1 MVLVPFPGGPKS
13 QDLSDTERHLLLHTW
28 NNTKAAYPRDKFLS
42 ELFAET
48 AANHPDSLALAW
60 RDQRLTYREL
70 ATKAG
75 KLASHLVTLG
85 VGPEVR
91 VGICMSRCPDMII
104 AMLAVLHAGGAYVP
118 IDPNYP
124 VERLT
129 FIMEDASA
137 PLLISQS
144 KWSHLVDQT
153 DAKILCLDTGW
164 DFEDATIASWPQT
177 TPDQTAYVL
186 FTSGSTGRP
195 KGVQIGQRSVVAMLS
210 WAAAEFSPAQRQAIL
225 AATSICFD
233 LSVFEIFL
241 PLTHGTT
248 VVLADNALD
257 LVNVTHP
264 VSLINTVPSA
274 ITELSRANQIP
285 ASVTTINLAGEPLRG
300 DLVERLYHQETVEA
314 VYNLYGPSEDT
325 TYSTWAKIPKSG
337 DPHPA
342 IGAPLANSQA
352 YVLNA
357 MGEIIKP
364 GVEGELFMGGDGL
377 ARGYLDQPAMTAA
390 RFLPNPF
397 SGIPGARM
405 YKTGDLVRYRPNGLL
420 DFLGRLD
427 HQVKIRG
434 FRIELGEIESRLRR
448 HDAIIDAVVV
458 AIRHGGDPQLAAYVA
473 RTGSEE
479 NDVAFR
485 RELRDYLGEHLPAY
499 MVPAFI
505 IPMDILPQTPNG
517 KVDRK
522 ALPEP
527 GQGDTGRSI
536 AKPRSHQEHQ
546 LADIW
551 KEALGY
557 DEIGIFED
565 FFDLGGDSIR
575 ALRIVTQA
583 RLAGLPFKT
592 IDLFRNRTIAAL
604 AEKLPQGEV
613 ESTEAAGA
621 KLDVPSSLEIT
632 SEIQAKFPNA
642 QAVWPTTAMQ
652 ESMLFQSR
660 LSGDPTD
667 YLDIFH
673 FTLEGNFDEKRF
685 QKVWQLLT
693 QRHFALRTVFHH
705 HNETV
710 FQVVLSHHQADV
722 QCLTPDQ
729 FPTADPNLESFIA
742 RELEKGLFP
751 TETPPWR
758 VYLLRESEQRVH
770 FLFLFHHVILDGWSL
785 SVLFKECG
793 QMQTADNPETLLQ
806 PTIGYHRFLNW
817 YKNWDMDS
825 GKKYWSERMD
835 GFTEINNI
843 LPLPKPDGNVVRRLE
858 IKCLTPEASERIR
871 QFANK
876 HGLTLNTI
884 MQGIW
889 ALVTSRYC
897 RSNDIVFGNSTSG
910 RAADVPGIESIV
922 GLVLQTVVSRI
933 QTQSDDTLI
942 PWLHQLQKDHHQAEQ
957 QCYYPLVDLQKRL
970 GTTNQKPLFETMVAY
985 ENYAGGDWPQGEWA
999 GANLVSIQEREDIH
1013 YGLFLQVLPEPVIT
1027 LKLHSDQRR
1036 FEKGGSSR
1044 LLSQVYHVLE
1054 SLPSLENCRPQDIEI
1069 MPPEQLE
1076 TLSSL
1081 RQIEAPAYQPRTI
1094 VSEFEKQALKTP
1106 EATAVVCGNQ
1116 HLSYE
1121 ALNRSA
1127 DFIAYH
1133 LLERGLKLEEPVG
1146 ICLKR
1151 NHLLIAAYFGILKA
1165 GGIILPIDPNYPEE
1179 RKAIL
1184 ANDSGIRFL
1193 IGTANVWPASAPALE
1208 ILSPELANVPH
1219 APLPKPKVAPEQ
1231 LAYIIY
1237 TSGSTGI
1244 PKGASIPHS
1253 AYVNQAEGCVP
1264 LLKMSS
1270 ADRVLQFSSHSF
1282 DLSTN
1287 EIFKTLMIG
1296 ATLVVEPHRH
1306 GLPPDVLHKLS
1317 HRQHLTVLML
1327 PTGFWRTFCEQLSQN
1342 QLRLKPHVRL
1352 MVAGGE
1358 RVVPQNLQ
1366 NWSQVVAPESVFG
1379 NCYGPT
1385 ECTVTTTWRLF
1396 KASDVIRQLPKEVP
1410 IGTSLPRYQVH
1421 LAAPGGPTPQGAPGE
1436 LFIGGPGLARGY
1448 FHNPRLTATVFVPN
1462 PVSSE
1467 PGGRLYKTGDLIR
1480 FGEND
1485 ELMFVDRIDR
1495 QVKIRGFRIELG
1507 EIEHHLRQHEQVENA
1522 FVISQDDPLGG
1533 HRMAA
1538 YVVVKKPFQNSLT
1551 AKTLH
1556 AYLDGRMPH
1565 FMLPGA
1571 YALMPEFPLTLN
1583 GKLNKA
1589 ALPEPKPIKDPNQ
1602 ARIAPQNETQRKIAE
1617 IWCEVLGLK
1626 SVGVGDN
1633 FFDMGGHSLSALAV
1647 HQKIQRAFE
1656 CSLPLVKIF
1665 EHPNIASLAA
1675 YMDQAA
1681 DAPAEKTQNEAN
1693 EQRLA
1698 SRRQALR
1705 NRRRR

>member
-13 QDLSDTERHLLLHTW
+13 SDLTETERHLLLNTW
-28 NNTKAAYPRDKFLS
+28 NRTNRPYPSDRFIS

-48 AANHPDSLALAW
+48 AAKHAGQLALAW
-60 RDQRLTYREL
+60 RDQRFTYDQL
-70 ATKAG
+70 ATKVRQ
-75 KLASHLVTLG
+75 LASHLVSLG

-144 KWSHLVDQT
+144 RWSHLLDQT
-153 DAKILCLDTGW
+153 KAQVLNLDSGW
-164 DFEDATIASWPQT
+164 DFGEAEQSRWPQT
-177 TPDQTAYVL
+177 TPGQTAYVL

-195 KGVQIGQRSVVAMLS
+195 KGVQIGHQSVVAMLS
-210 WAAAEFSPAQRQAIL
+210 WAASEFSDAQRWAIL

-241 PLTHGTT
+241 PLTTGTT

-257 LVNVTHP
+257 LVNVTHE

-274 ITELSRANQIP
+274 ITELSRAGQIP
-285 ASVTTINLAGEPLRG
+285 AAVNTINLAGEPLRS
-300 DLVERLYHQETVEA
+300 DLVERLYRQETIQA

-342 IGAPLANSQA
+342 IGRPLANSQA
-352 YVLNA
+352 YVLGPK
-357 MGEIIKP
+357 GELIKP

-377 ARGYLDQPAMTAA
+377 ARGYLDQPAMTSA

-397 SGIPGARM
+397 SGFPGARM
-405 YKTGDLVRYRPNGLL
+405 YKTGDLVRYRPNGDL

-448 HDAIIDAVVV
+448 HDAVIDAVVV
-458 AIRHGGDPQLAAYVA
+458 AIRHSGDPQLAAYVA
-473 RTGSEE
+473 RSGAAEQD
-479 NDVAFR
+479 NAFR
-485 RELRDYLGEHLPAY
+485 KDLRDYLAANLPAY
-499 MVPAFI
+499 MVPAFLV
-505 IPMDILPQTPNG
+505 PMDALPQTPNG

-522 ALPEP
+522 ALPQP
-527 GQGDTGRSI
+527 SQADVGRSI
-536 AKPRSHQEHQ
+536 APPRNDQERQ
-546 LADIW
+546 LASIW
-551 KEALGY
+551 QEALGFE
-557 DEIGIFED
+557 EIGIFED

-583 RLAGLPFKT
+583 RRAGLPFKT
-592 IDLFRNRTIAAL
+592 IDLFRSRTIANL
-604 AEKLPQGEV
+604 AEQIPQDQTTPT
-613 ESTEAAGA
+613 STAIE
-621 KLDVPSSLEIT
+621 KLDAASKLAITPEIK
-632 SEIQAKFPNA
+632 AKFPNA
-642 QAVWPTTAMQ
+642 IAVWPTTAMQ
-652 ESMLFQSR
+652 ESMLFQSQ

-673 FTLEGNFDEKRF
+673 FTLEGPFDEKRF
-685 QKVWQLLT
+685 QQVWQRLT
-693 QRHFALRTVFHH
+693 KRHFALRTAFHH

-710 FQVVLSHHQADV
+710 FQVVLDHHQPLF
-722 QCLTPDQ
+722 QFFTEDQ
-729 FPTADPNLESFIA
+729 FPTADPNLESFMA
-742 RELEKGLFP
+742 KELEKGLFP
-751 TETPPWR
+751 TEKPPWK
-758 VYLLRESEQRVH
+758 VFLLRESAQRHH
-770 FLFLFHHVILDGWSL
+770 FVFLFHHVILDGWSL
-785 SVLFKECG
+785 AVLFKECN
-793 QMQTADNPETLLQ
+793 QLQTAQNPETVLQ

-817 YKNWDMDS
+817 YDNWDMET

-858 IKCLTPEASERIR
+858 IKHLSPESSDRIR
-871 QFANK
+871 QFARK

-897 RSNDIVFGNSTSG
+897 RSSDIVFGNSTSG
-910 RAADVPGIESIV
+910 RAADVPGIESMV

-933 QTQSDDTLI
+933 QTESQDTMV
-942 PWLHQLQKDHHQAEQ
+942 PWLHQIQKDHHQAELH
-957 QCYYPLVDLQKRL
+957 CYYPLVDLQKRL

-985 ENYAGGDWPQGEWA
+985 ENYAGGDWPHGEWA
-999 GANLVSIQEREDIH
+999 GADLVSIHEREDIH
-1013 YGLFLQVLPEPVIT
+1013 YGLFLQILPEPVIT

-1044 LLSQVYHVLE
+1044 LLAQVYHVLE
-1054 SLPSLENCRPQDIEI
+1054 SLPELEDSRPQDIEI
-1069 MPPEQLE
+1069 LPPDQLE
-1076 TLSSL
+1076 SLKTL
-1081 RQIEAPAYQPRTI
+1081 RQIEAADYQPRTI
-1094 VSEFEKQALKTP
+1094 VSDFEKQAAKTP

-1116 HLSYE
+1116 HLSYD

-1127 DFIAYH
+1127 DVIAYH
-1133 LLERGLKLEEPVG
+1133 LLERGLNLEEPVG

-1151 NHLLIAAYFGILKA
+1151 SHLLITAYFGILKA

-1179 RKAIL
+1179 RKALL
-1184 ANDSGIRFL
+1184 AKESGIRFL
-1193 IGTANVWPASAPALE
+1193 IGTDNVWPESAPGLTV
-1208 ILSPELANVPH
+1208 LSPELAKGQH
-1219 APLPKPKVAPEQ
+1219 APLPKPQVSPDQ

-1264 LLKMSS
+1264 LLGMTDN
-1270 ADRVLQFSSHSF
+1270 DRVLQFSSHSF

-1306 GLPPDVLHKLS
+1306 GLPPDELHKLS

-1327 PTGFWRTFCEQLSQN
+1327 PTGFWRTFCEQLAQAKL
-1342 QLRLKPHVRL
+1342 QLKPHVRL
-1352 MVAGGE
+1352 TVAGGE
-1358 RVVPQNLQ
+1358 RVVPQNLA
-1366 NWSQVVAPESVFG
+1366 NWSSVVAPESVFG

-1396 KASDVIRQLPKEVP
+1396 KAGDVVRQLPGEVP
-1410 IGTSLPRYQVH
+1410 IGTPLPRYQLH

-1448 FHNPRLTATVFVPN
+1448 YRNPRLTASVFLPH
-1462 PVSSE
+1462 PLSTE
-1467 PGGRLYKTGDLIR
+1467 PGARLYKTGDLIR
-1480 FGEND
+1480 FGENN

-1507 EIEHHLRQHEQVENA
+1507 EIEHTLRQHEQVENA

-1533 HRMAA
+1533 QRMAA
-1538 YVVVKKPFQNSLT
+1538 YVVVKKPYQNTLT

-1571 YALMPEFPLTLN
+1571 YALMAEFPLTLN
-1583 GKLNKA
+1583 GKLDKA
-1589 ALPEPKPIKDPNQ
+1589 ALPDPKPIKDPNQ
-1602 ARIAPQNETQRKIAE
+1602 KRVAPQNETQSKIAE
-1617 IWCEVLGLK
+1617 IWCEVLGLET
-1626 SVGVGDN
+1626 VGVGDN

-1647 HQKIQRAFE
+1647 HQKIQRAFNR
-1656 CSLPLVKIF
+1656 SLPLVKIF

-1675 YMDQAA
+1675 FMDQAS
-1681 DAPAEKTQNEAN
+1681 DAPAEKTQNKAT

-1698 SRRQALR
+1698 SRKQALR
-1705 NRRRR
+1705 KRRRR